1 MAFVK
6 NTFLKTDFGNEKVK
20 YSVYGDKDGRN
31 TWNDTTSRFQDAH
44 RCGAFW
50 VERMWNES
58 VKEKLRLALGGCL
71 KGGNFLNFIS
81 YGYIVLPLFLLY
93 YQYVKMAIQIFL
105 HLNL

>member
-50 VERMWNES
+50 VERM
-58 VKEKLRLALGGCL
+58 
-71 KGGNFLNFIS
+71 
-81 YGYIVLPLFLLY
+81 
-93 YQYVKMAIQIFL
+93 
-105 HLNL
+105 